1 MLVIKEANYGTGS
14 STADV
19 TRQLQSMVKENTID
33 VKIGPDT
40 MGTDPSIG
48 DKKSLSV
55 VYLVDGK
62 EEQKTIDDG
71 SMFAIYDKSA
81 ANEETNPR
89 SQLGSATSGVYSSI
103 VGGLSIFLHLLG
115 VGIAYKVCTVAFGP
129 IFGYILTAL
138 SLVIP
143 YFGLWAVPVLVFFWR
158 FFLTADIQFASA

>member
-1 MLVIKEANYGTGS
+1 MLVIKEANYGIGS

-19 TRQLQSMVKENTID
+19 TRHLQSMVNENTID

-81 ANEETNPR
+81 SNEETNPR
-89 SQLGSATSGVYSSI
+89 SQLGNATSGIYSSI

-115 VGIAYKVCTVAFGP
+115 VGIAYKVSTVAFGS
-129 IFGYILTAL
+129 IIGYIVTAL

-143 YFGLWAVPVLVFFWR
+143 YFGLWAVPILIFVYR
-158 FFLTADIQFASA
+158 FFKTSDIQFVIA